1 MRSVPTPSLDGA
13 DNATSSGAADG
24 ATTHAK
30 QAIQKFS
37 FHFGNT
43 QPLVRM
49 RVARDVAEAEQ
60 IAVKRNLLYYVLK
73 KKMIYILDALAFD
86 SVEILGPKAIT
97 ILIMIMLWGAGR
109 FTQFEQCF
117 NGMFSRAAFI
127 FHSVFIYLDSLPLF
141 G

>member
-24 ATTHAK
+24 ATTTHAK

-49 RVARDVAEAEQ
+49 RVARDVAAAEQ
-60 IAVKRNLLYYVLK
+60 IAVKRNLLYYVLN

-86 SVEILGPKAIT
+86 SVEILGPKTIT
-97 ILIMIMLWGAGR
+97 ILIMIMLEGQADLR
-109 FTQFEQCF
+109 SLSNAPNEECLVALP
-117 NGMFSRAAFI
+117 SSFI
-127 FHSVFIYLDSLPLF
+127 QSLFI
-141 G
+141 